1 MSHADAVMSRS
12 LNAVGPLFG
21 VRHYIW
27 LSDAKREAAE
37 NLLDAMDAVGNV
49 VLAEETDTQDEGI

>member
-12 LNAVGPLFG
+12 LDAVGPLFG

-27 LSDAKREAAE
+27 LSGTKREAAE
-37 NLLDAMDAVGNV
+37 DLLDAMDSLGNV
-49 VLAEETDTQDEGI
+49 DLAEYTDTQDEGI